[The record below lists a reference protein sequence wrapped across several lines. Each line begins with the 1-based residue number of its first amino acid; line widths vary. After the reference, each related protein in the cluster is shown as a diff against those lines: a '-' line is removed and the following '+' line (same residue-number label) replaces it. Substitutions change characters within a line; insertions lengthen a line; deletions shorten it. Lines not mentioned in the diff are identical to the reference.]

1 MKFVINI
8 LAILFGWFLGS
19 IINLGLI
26 QLGHKLFPI
35 VGLDLN
41 DMVALAE
48 LMPTLE
54 FEFFIFP
61 FLAHAL
67 GTLAGATT
75 ASTGWPVP
83 ASKWQ
88 PDSRSD
94 FSRGLLT
101 PRQSQRP

>member
-1 MKFVINI
+1 MSQLKEIQSILDGVNNRDFKILIKNIVMKFVINI

-19 IINLGLI
+19 LINLGLI

-67 GTLAGATT
+67 GTLVGATT
-75 ASTGWPVP
+75 AG
-83 ASKWQ
+83 
-88 PDSRSD
+88 
-94 FSRGLLT
+94 FI
-101 PRQSQRP
+101 